1 MRNNE
6 NAITMSNIH
15 KTFGVKTAIKDV
27 SIEIKKGELF
37 GFLGPSGAGKTTT
50 IKIITGQLQQN
61 KGTATILGRDTTALN
76 HKIYSQ
82 VGIVTDNSGL
92 YENMSAYDNLALF
105 SKILN
110 TNKNEIHPLLE
121 KVGLD
126 GEKNKAV
133 KKFSKGMKQRL
144 VLARA
149 MLNRPKILFLDEP
162 TSGLDPSTA
171 IEIHK
176 LMLEMKNDGTTFFL
190 TTHNMAE
197 ASKLCDRI
205 ALFNEGVIVDMGTLS
220 DLSLKYNDKKSV
232 KILLDSGEEVT
243 LPLDAENSCLIA
255 QYIENGNVATMHT
268 QEPTLEDI
276 FIRLTGRKL
285 S

>member
-1 MRNNE
+1 ME
-6 NAITMSNIH
+6 NTITMSNIH
-15 KTFGVKTAIKDV
+15 KTFGTKTAIKDV
-27 SIEIKKGELF
+27 SINIRKGELF

-50 IKIITGQLQQN
+50 IKIVTGQLRQN
-61 KGTATILGRDTTALN
+61 RGTATILGRDTTALN
-76 HKIYSQ
+76 HEIYSQ

-92 YENMSAYDNLALF
+92 YENMNAYDNLALF
-105 SKILN
+105 SQILN
-110 TNKNEIHPLLE
+110 TSKKEIPTLLK
-121 KVGLD
+121 KVGLG
-126 GEKNKAV
+126 GEGRKQV

-144 VLARA
+144 ILARA

-162 TSGLDPSTA
+162 TGGLDPSTA

-205 ALFNEGVIVDMGTLS
+205 ALFNEGVIVDMGTLNE
-220 DLSLKYNDKKSV
+220 LSQKYNDDKRV
-232 KILLDSGEEVT
+232 KILLKSGEEVVYA
-243 LPLDAENSCLIA
+243 LGSESSQVIARLIETDD
-255 QYIENGNVATMHT
+255 IVTMHT
-268 QEPTLEDI
+268 LEPTLEDI
-276 FIRLTGRKL
+276 FVRLTGREL

>member
-1 MRNNE
+1 MDY
-6 NAITMSNIH
+6 AITMKNIH
-15 KTFGVKTAIKDV
+15 KTFGAKIAIKDV
-27 SIEIKKGELF
+27 SIDIKKGELF
-37 GFLGPSGAGKTTT
+37 GFLGPSGAGKTTA
-50 IKIITGQLQQN
+50 IRIMTGQLKQT
-61 KGTATILGRDTTALN
+61 GGRATILGRDNNSLN
-76 HKIYSQ
+76 HEIYSQ

-92 YENMSAYDNLALF
+92 YENMSAYDNLLMF

-110 TNKNEIHPLLE
+110 TNKKEIKPLLE
-121 KVGLD
+121 RVGLGND
-126 GEKNKAV
+126 KYKQA
-133 KKFSKGMKQRL
+133 KRFSKGMKQRL

-162 TSGLDPSTA
+162 TSGLDPATS

-205 ALFNEGVIVDMGTLS
+205 ALFNEGVIVDIGSMDELS
-220 DLSLKYNDKKSV
+220 QKYNKEKSV
-232 KILLDSGEEVT
+232 KILLTSGKEVIFA
-243 LPLDAENSCLIA
+243 LNPENSQKIA
-255 QYIENGNVATMHT
+255 DVIEQGNVATMHS

-276 FIRLTGRKL
+276 FLRLTGRGL

>member
-1 MRNNE
+1 MDY
-6 NAITMSNIH
+6 AITMKNIH
-15 KTFGVKTAIKDV
+15 KTFGAKTAIKDV
-27 SIEIKKGELF
+27 SIDIKQGELF

-50 IKIITGQLQQN
+50 IKIVTGQLKQN
-61 KGTATILGRDTTALN
+61 SGRATILGRETTALN
-76 HKIYSQ
+76 HEIYSQ

-92 YENMSAYDNLALF
+92 YENMSCYDNLLMF

-110 TNKNEIHPLLE
+110 TNKKEIMPLLRR
-121 KVGLD
+121 VGLGGD
-126 GEKNKAV
+126 RNKQV

-149 MLNRPKILFLDEP
+149 MLNKPKILFLDEP
-162 TSGLDPSTA
+162 TSGLDPSTS

-190 TTHNMAE
+190 TTHNMTE

-205 ALFNEGVIVDMGTLS
+205 ALFNEGVIVDMGSMDELS
-220 DLSLKYNDKKSV
+220 QKYNKEKSV
-232 KILLDSGEEVT
+232 KILLNSGAEVILGLT
-243 LPLDAENSCLIA
+243 PENSRRVAELINQNA
-255 QYIENGNVATMHT
+255 VVTIHS
-268 QEPTLEDI
+268 QEPTLEQI
-276 FIRLTGRKL
+276 FLKLTGRDL